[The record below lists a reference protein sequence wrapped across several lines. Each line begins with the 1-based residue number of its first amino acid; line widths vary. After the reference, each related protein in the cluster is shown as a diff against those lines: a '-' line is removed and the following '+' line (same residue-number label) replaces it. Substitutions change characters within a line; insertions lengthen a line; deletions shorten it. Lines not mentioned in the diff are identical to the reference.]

1 MLSLNM
7 WSDDNFRQI
16 IYNEKYAQPAPP
28 KPEHYVPVMGDYF
41 EPYQDVDF
49 TWDNSQRRLGISF
62 NDGSYVQLI
71 DEGNGYAGNLKTGW
85 LNIAMIISDRNG
97 DYPVKEI
104 RLAEF
109 GFSNLRGSLPSGEVV
124 HVSYDDIE
132 RAAVRGLPSGQGPFT
147 VQVFLTVTG
156 ETLYAQS
163 KTLFYLSADGSHDDV
178 YDLAG
183 EQGLELD
190 DGIYFDRM
198 VLQNQTIK
206 F

>member
-1 MLSLNM
+1 MYK
-7 WSDDNFRQI
+7 RQ
-16 IYNEKYAQPAPP
+16 
-28 KPEHYVPVMGDYF
+28 
-41 EPYQDVDF
+41 
-49 TWDNSQRRLGISF
+49 
-62 NDGSYVQLI
+62 
-71 DEGNGYAGNLKTGW
+71 
-85 LNIAMIISDRNG
+85 
-97 DYPVKEI
+97 
-104 RLAEF
+104 
-109 GFSNLRGSLPSGEVV
+109 
-124 HVSYDDIE
+124 
-132 RAAVRGLPSGQGPFT
+132 PFT